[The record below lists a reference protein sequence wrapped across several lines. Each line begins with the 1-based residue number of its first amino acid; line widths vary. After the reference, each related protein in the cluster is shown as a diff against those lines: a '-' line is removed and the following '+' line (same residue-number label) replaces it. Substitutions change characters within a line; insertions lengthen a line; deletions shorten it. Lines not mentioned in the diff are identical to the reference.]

1 MMGPQDYKENEFIK
15 NSQKK
20 RASHVLITIKED
32 LRDENHSIHQTR
44 SLKRGSLKPTP
55 LSSYKERGG
64 YNVYVYS
71 FHISPCKNYY
81 HK

>member
-20 RASHVLITIKED
+20 RASHVLITIKKD

-55 LSSYKERGG
+55 LSSYIYKEEQIKGW
-64 YNVYVYS
+64 V
-71 FHISPCKNYY
+71 
-81 HK
+81 

>member
-20 RASHVLITIKED
+20 RASHVLITIKKD
-32 LRDENHSIHQTR
+32 LRDEIHQTR

-55 LSSYKERGG
+55 LSSYQEEQIKGW
-64 YNVYVYS
+64 V
-71 FHISPCKNYY
+71 
-81 HK
+81 

>member
-20 RASHVLITIKED
+20 RASHVLITIKKD

-55 LSSYKERGG
+55 LSSYKEEQIQGW
-64 YNVYVYS
+64 V
-71 FHISPCKNYY
+71 
-81 HK
+81 